1 MGTDWIWTLHPV
13 SVCVFFFKYSA
24 GGGGREASNT
34 EGESESNSAGRTG
47 DAEVVSEEDAA
58 ATGDDAGQHHEGR
71 HAAAVTF
78 PAVRRSALHERP
90 DRHRQIGPSSRPPL
104 ARSSH

>member
-1 MGTDWIWTLHPV
+1 
-13 SVCVFFFKYSA
+13 VCFFSFLPNIQLGA
-24 GGGGREASNT
+24 GGEKRRTPKEKARVT
-34 EGESESNSAGRTG
+34 ARDVRTG

-58 ATGDDAGQHHEGR
+58 AAGDDAGQHHEGR

-78 PAVRRSALHERP
+78 SAVRRSALHERP

-104 ARSSH
+104 ARSSP